1 MITFQYEDNSTT
13 VTVTTEGSYI
23 HDVKEDFR
31 KFLLAVGFHPD
42 NVKEVLGDAP

>member
-1 MITFQYEDNSTT
+1 MFTFKYEDNGTT
-13 VTVTTEGSYI
+13 VTVTTDCGYI